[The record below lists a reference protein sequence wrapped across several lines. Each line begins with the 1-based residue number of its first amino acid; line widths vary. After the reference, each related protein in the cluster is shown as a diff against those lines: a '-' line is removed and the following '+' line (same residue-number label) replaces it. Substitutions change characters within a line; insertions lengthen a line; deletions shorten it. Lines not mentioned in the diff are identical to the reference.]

1 MSVGTT
7 TTSKVRAVVT
17 ALYTA
22 LVTRPGLTG
31 VQVFRYAPNQT
42 AIQGREYVALATT
55 ITGEQSYPFA
65 GNSVKQDDFT
75 LSGEIWTAIPLAGD
89 DAADAGWFRRD
100 ELPSDLSRLE
110 SLEAIRAWA
119 TDSLAEERI
128 QGMGRVAESR
138 LVCIEELAVISADQT
153 RRLKVITE
161 SAEKVASQNSVM
173 LAALERSTDPEMQ
186 AMATKIRR
194 GES

>member
-89 DAADAGWFRRD
+89 DAADEAMERAEALYGEIED
-100 ELPSDLSRLE
+100 ELRTNATLDGAVGGGGVAQMSDYEHVYGADDTGRTHLLRFRVVV
-110 SLEAIRAWA
+110 RARM
-119 TDSLAEERI
+119 TS
-128 QGMGRVAESR
+128 
-138 LVCIEELAVISADQT
+138 
-153 RRLKVITE
+153 
-161 SAEKVASQNSVM
+161 
-173 LAALERSTDPEMQ
+173 
-186 AMATKIRR
+186 
-194 GES
+194 